1 MLKLAKMSCPWGKLN
16 IIYGGAYCTFFTGRK
31 SPCPYSERG
40 FFYEPHI
47 DVLDTEVS
55 CPRVKRF
62 VEVLSGCLHKR
73 VGKLSDPEMRFLHQK
88 FCVAVNIK
96 YLDDL
101 LYSSLTTN
109 YEFFAVKLGKWLS
122 LKCSQDT
129 SCPYKAL
136 IP

>member
-1 MLKLAKMSCPWGKLN
+1 MLKLSKMSCPWGKLN
-16 IIYGGAYCTFFTGRK
+16 LPYGDVCCVFFTGK
-31 SPCPYSERG
+31 KTNCPYSEHG

-47 DVLDTEVS
+47 GVQGTLVS
-55 CPRVKRF
+55 CPRAKRF
-62 VEVLSGCLHKR
+62 VEVLSGCLHK
-73 VGKLSDPEMRFLHQK
+73 KAKSLNDIEMLFLHRK
-88 FCVAVNIK
+88 FCVAVNTS

-101 LYSSLTTN
+101 LQSSLSVN

-122 LKCSQDT
+122 LKCNQDL